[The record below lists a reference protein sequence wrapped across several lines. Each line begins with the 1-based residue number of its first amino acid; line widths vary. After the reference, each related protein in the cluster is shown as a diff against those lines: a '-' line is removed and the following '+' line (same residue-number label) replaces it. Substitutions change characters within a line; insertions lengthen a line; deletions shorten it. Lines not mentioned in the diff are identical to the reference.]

1 MANIAILNRQ
11 THRTLRVQPA
21 FAAPRNFVAVVV
33 GEFAHLVAHYPIL
46 ISKDSETGAF
56 YCGVMLGIDQSEN
69 LLAGVS
75 GLYRPLNVQRGP
87 FFTSGSDIAIDLDH
101 PAVGGGE
108 PLFSEAGEPTAY
120 LTSIMSLFR
129 DLVPGIEQTKAFLGE
144 LMRLNLIAPVDI
156 NLGFDD
162 GSERTLEGL
171 YTVNRDALLRISDAD
186 ALMLFRRGYLELCYM
201 MLASL
206 KQVSVLAERKNAALV
221 ERGRAAFG

>member
-21 FAAPRNFVAVVV
+21 SAASRNFVAVVV
-33 GEFAHLVAHYPIL
+33 GEFVHLVAHYPIL

-56 YCGVMLGIDQSEN
+56 YCGVMLGIDQGEN
-69 LLAGVS
+69 LFADITGV
-75 GLYRPLNVQRGP
+75 YRPLNVQRGP
-87 FFTSGSDIAIDLDH
+87 FFTAGDDLAVDLDH
-101 PAVGGGE
+101 PAVGNGE
-108 PLFSEAGEPTAY
+108 PLFSDEGEPTAY
-120 LTSIMSLFR
+120 LQSIMALFR
-129 DLVPGIEQTKAFLGE
+129 DMVPGIEQTKAFLGE
-144 LMRLNLIAPVDI
+144 LSRLNLIAPVDI

-171 YTVNRDALLRISDAD
+171 YTINRDALLRISDAD

-206 KQVSVLAERKNAALV
+206 KQVPVLAERKNAALV
-221 ERGRAAFG
+221 ERGRMAFG